1 MVRFER
7 RSSVREG
14 SVSAGELAA
23 ARPWLG
29 CLIGLLWSCGTN
41 NSYYQE
47 IVIVEADAGPP
58 AAAPAAPDESGGGA
72 QPAGLDQ
79 RPPLTPGGGVEP
91 LGAGNEGEKDP
102 PILAS
107 GAPAPD
113 VKPSELAL
121 NVFGV
126 VGNHFYFEASEKQ
139 VEQMNAPYLGNGYY
153 GDFYTPLG
161 GYSADTY
168 VDHLFITSAGK
179 GAHTADFG
187 KVQVRLV
194 GQSTGRP
201 WTESS
206 LPNFKLDA
214 DEFSDGNTIGGVKH
228 MRLNNAVVG
237 SIYRERLAFD
247 LYRALGYPAPRVT
260 YAWVSGS
267 VWGPDV
273 DVPYIAVESY
283 KPQFCKLREA
293 ELGGGCANM
302 WEFYGDFGQGVFD
315 QAASCQFSECDATRV
330 RELDALVLATP
341 PGEGFKAA
349 LSEWLDWD
357 AFHRFQCLS
366 WMIETPDDYIHAL
379 NNVVLV
385 ERMDGKFQFLPY
397 SVDFSFDH
405 DWGPSADLAGGSLLA
420 MGCQSDP
427 GCWDDTIAACENLV
441 DGYASAD
448 PAAMLD
454 SIQAELEQAGMLR
467 DGDDGRYELLREG
480 LERRLTELPAELE
493 LNRDAP
499 YLSYC
504 YYPYEQCG
512 DTCVLPGECPICEPE
527 PDGGGAV
534 PPVEEATDAGVADVP
549 AQSEPPIVEPEQPV
563 ACQPPL
569 DFYPVGVVF

>member
-1 MVRFER
+1 MFSRGK
-7 RSSVREG
+7 RSV
-14 SVSAGELAA
+14 AGLAA
-23 ARPWLG
+23 TVPWLG
-29 CLIGLLWSCGTN
+29 CLTWGLSSCSTN
-41 NSYYQE
+41 NTYYRE
-47 IVIVEADAGPP
+47 VVITEADAGPS
-58 AAAPAAPDESGGGA
+58 AAAPAEPDAEGEGA
-72 QPAGLDQ
+72 EPAGLAE

-91 LGAGNEGEKDP
+91 LAGGDEDEDP
-102 PILAS
+102 PIIAS
-107 GAPAPD
+107 GAPEPD

-121 NVFGV
+121 DVFGV
-126 VGNHFYFEASEKQ
+126 VGNHFYLEASEKQ
-139 VEQMNAPYLGNGYY
+139 VEQMNTPYTGGGYY
-153 GDFYTPLG
+153 GDLYTPLG
-161 GYSADTY
+161 GYSAETY
-168 VDHLFITSAGK
+168 VDHLFITNAGEDR
-179 GAHTADFG
+179 HTADFG

-214 DEFSDGNTIGGVKH
+214 DEFGEGKTIGGVKH

-247 LYRALGYPAPRVT
+247 VYRALGYPAPRVT

-330 RELDALVLATP
+330 RELEELVLATS

-349 LSEWLDWD
+349 LSDWID
-357 AFHRFQCLS
+357 WEAFHRFQCLS
-366 WMIETPDDYIHAL
+366 WMVETPDDYIHAL

-405 DWGPSADLAGGSLLA
+405 DWGPSADLPGGSLLA
-420 MGCQSDP
+420 MGCQSDTQ
-427 GCWDDTIAACENLV
+427 CWDDTIAACESLV
-441 DGYASAD
+441 DAYASAN

-454 SIQAELEQAGMLR
+454 SIQAELEQANMLR
-467 DGDDGRYELLREG
+467 DGDNDRYALLREG

-493 LNRDAP
+493 LNRDGP

-527 PDGGGAV
+527 PDGDGAV
-534 PPVEEATDAGVADVP
+534 APPESADAGAEAPSEDVP
-549 AQSEPPIVEPEQPV
+549 LPPGEGPDGPV
-563 ACQPPL
+563 ACQPAFDLYPL
-569 DFYPVGVVF
+569 EPILF